1 MIAGIEKKDS
11 GKIVFDENHTN
22 IDMTLENE
30 VIKGKV
36 ILEKSYGNKN
46 LMKSEANVV
55 FEVYNKDKK
64 LVDTITTDENGLAS
78 IELPY
83 GHYTIK
89 QKTTAEGYSKIEPFE
104 IFIDK
109 IKDYKYKIYDYEEEK
124 PKKEEIIIVDVP
136 NTYLNIPKALVGCSV

>member
-1 MIAGIEKKDS
+1 M
-11 GKIVFDENHTN
+11 
-22 IDMTLENE
+22 
-30 VIKGKV
+30 
-36 ILEKSYGNKN
+36 
-46 LMKSEANVV
+46 
-55 FEVYNKDKK
+55 
-64 LVDTITTDENGLAS
+64 DTITTDENGLAS

-89 QKTTAEGYSKIEPFE
+89 QKTTTEGYSKIEPFE

>member
-1 MIAGIEKKDS
+1 
-11 GKIVFDENHTN
+11 
-22 IDMTLENE
+22 
-30 VIKGKV
+30 
-36 ILEKSYGNKN
+36 
-46 LMKSEANVV
+46 MKSEANVV

-89 QKTTAEGYSKIEPFE
+89 QKTTTEGYSKIEPFE

-109 IKDYKYKIYDYEEEK
+109 IKDYKYKIYDYEEQK
-124 PKKEEIIIVDVP
+124 PKKRR
-136 NTYLNIPKALVGCSV
+136 NYHSRCTKYLFKHT